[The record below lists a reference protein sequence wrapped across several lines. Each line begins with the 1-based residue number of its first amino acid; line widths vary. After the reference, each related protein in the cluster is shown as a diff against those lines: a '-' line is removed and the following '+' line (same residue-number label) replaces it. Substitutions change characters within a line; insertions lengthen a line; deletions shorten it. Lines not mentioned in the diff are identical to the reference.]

1 MFSFIIIV
9 MGYDIV
15 NDFYFIINN
24 VKFLFL
30 LLFLGIII
38 SGMSYLIQL
47 YSFKYI
53 GVEKSTMTLNLVPLV
68 GYIASLLVFGY
79 PFSYTIT
86 VAIFLLVLLLYH
98 F

>member
-1 MFSFIIIV
+1 V
-9 MGYDIV
+9 
-15 NDFYFIINN
+15 
-24 VKFLFL
+24 L
-30 LLFLGIII
+30 I
-38 SGMSYLIQL
+38 SGISYLVQL

-68 GYIASLLVFGY
+68 GYVASLLVFGY

-86 VAIFLLVLLLYH
+86 AAIFLLVVLLYY